1 MLSTKL
7 TEKKAFNEM
16 SKLCNLYQ
24 NNVDKVWYK
33 STNIK
38 YSECIDNTDELKTLK
53 VVFAN
58 GSQYQY
64 DDVDVRHYMLF
75 RESESQGK
83 ALNMYIKSA
92 GFPYKK
98 LENADLAKIDE
109 EYELLTGDSLLLENE
124 GSFKV
129 KSPRGEVLY
138 EQESEMTNDN
148 LSTLKN
154 ILVALGHKVKTI

>member
-1 MLSTKL
+1 
-7 TEKKAFNEM
+7 M
-16 SKLCNLYQ
+16 SKICNFYQ
-24 NNVDKVWYK
+24 DNVDKTWYK

-98 LENADLAKIDE
+98 LEDADLVKIDE
-109 EYELLTGDSLLLENE
+109 EYELLTGDNLIIENE
-124 GSFKV
+124 GSCKI

-138 EQESEMTNDN
+138 EKDTALDGDT
-148 LSTLKN
+148 LSTVME
-154 ILVALGHKVKTI
+154 ILSALGHKIKLK